1 MADLNIQMP
10 AAPIPSPVLPILDEP
25 ANMPIRSRW
34 PHHDEDEIAA
44 VVDVLRNGRV
54 NSLVHGERGRAFEQ
68 AFADY
73 VGMPHAI
80 SLANGTLALELA
92 LRALGVGAGDEVIVP
107 ARSFFATVSC
117 VLAVGA
123 IPVFAD
129 IDAQSQGISPASV
142 ERMVSARTKAVICV
156 HLAGHPCDMDALV
169 TLCQTRGLW
178 LIEDCAQAHGAA
190 WRGRKVGSF
199 GHAAAF
205 SFCTDK
211 IMSTGGEGGML
222 LLGDSDHWTR
232 AWAYKDHGKNPDKLR
247 TAGTP
252 GAFRYVHDSFGSNWR
267 MTEMQAAIG
276 LAQLAKLP
284 RWLATR
290 TRNATILR
298 QGLAGHPL
306 IRLPDI
312 PDHIDH
318 AWYKFY
324 FQLNVDAMAPGRKA
338 MDLIAALQAAGI
350 PCGSGSCPDMSRET
364 AFATAPPRKDGS
376 LSAAA
381 WLGDRSVMLPVDHL
395 LDEADM
401 HAMAQAV
408 VQLATSFMQ
417 QQEGHA

>member
-1 MADLNIQMP
+1 MTDLTIQTP
-10 AAPIPSPVLPILDEP
+10 TAPMPSPAMPILDEP
-25 ANMPIRSRW
+25 ATLPIQSRW
-34 PHHDEDEIAA
+34 PHHDEDEISA
-44 VVDVLRNGRV
+44 VVDVLRNGKV
-54 NSLVHGERGRAFEQ
+54 NSLVHGERGRAFER
-68 AFADY
+68 AFTDY
-73 VGMPHAI
+73 IGMPHAI

-129 IDAQSQGISPASV
+129 IEPESQGISPASA
-142 ERMVSARTKAVICV
+142 ERMVSAKTKAVICV

-169 TLCQTRGLW
+169 TLCKTRNLW

-190 WRGRKVGSF
+190 WRGKKAGSF

-222 LLGDSDHWTR
+222 LLADDDHWTR
-232 AWAYKDHGKNPDKLR
+232 AWAYKDHGKNPEKLR

-252 GAFRYVHDSFGSNWR
+252 GAFRYIHDSFGSNWR

-290 TRNATILR
+290 ARNAALLR
-298 QGLAGHPL
+298 DGLTGHPL

-324 FQLNVDAMAPGRKA
+324 FRLNMDAMAPGRKA

-350 PCGSGSCPDMSRET
+350 PCGSGSCPDMTREA
-364 AFATAPPRKDGS
+364 AFAAAPPRKDGE
-376 LSAAA
+376 LDAATA
-381 WLGDRSVMLPVDHL
+381 LGEQCVMLPVDHL

-401 HAMAQAV
+401 RVMARTI

-417 QQEGHA
+417 QEGHA